1 MFTGD
6 GSKQP
11 DACGAAVRVLFALGA
26 LWSAAALAHE
36 TDTGST
42 IEEVVVYGRAT
53 QQIGEATSASEGVV
67 GYSDITMPPLYRVG
81 ELVEAVPG
89 LVATQHSGTGK
100 ANQYFLRGFNLD
112 HGTDF
117 SANIE
122 GMPLNMPT
130 HGHGQGYLDL
140 NFMIPE
146 LVEVTRYRKG
156 PYDASVGD
164 FSSAGSAAFTL
175 YDHTQD
181 TAAVTVGGN
190 DYYRVLGM
198 GSVDAYDGELIAA
211 ADGTFYAGPWDIDE
225 HLRQYK
231 GVVRY
236 VRSFDG
242 ATARFTLM
250 GYDGSWDSTDQIP
263 ERAVREGITDKF
275 GYIDPNL
282 GGEAHRYSLQA
293 EVDAESWRANVY
305 AISSQLDLYSN
316 FTYFLDDP
324 VNGDEFHQHDDRR
337 VYGGT
342 LQGEITRTVAGLDNQ
357 LRWGVQTRYDDIDS
371 VGLFHTVDRQRIG
384 EVRDDTVDE
393 FSGAGWFEIET
404 PWTSRLRTVVGARA
418 DYYHYDVDS
427 DLAANSGTGQD
438 HITGL
443 KSTLAYRFTDYLEG
457 YANWGQGFHS
467 NDVRGATITVDP
479 TTGGPAAHVNAL
491 VPSEGYEVGLRTEFG
506 KTFNATVA
514 VFRLDLD
521 SELVY
526 AGDAGTTEPLDATKR
541 IGVETT
547 LFWQPLGWLALNA
560 VYAYTD
566 ARFKSNDAGG
576 RYIPN
581 SVESTATFGAT
592 AIWNRWSGSLRVR
605 YLGPSP
611 LIEDNSVR
619 SDGSTLV
626 NLGVNYQLERLE
638 FRLDL
643 FNALDSGDADISYY
657 YASRLPGEPADGV
670 EDVHFHPMEPRTL
683 RGSVIWH
690 W

>member
-1 MFTGD
+1 MPRPVG
-6 GSKQP
+6 
-11 DACGAAVRVLFALGA
+11 CRRVLRT
-26 LWSAAALAHE
+26 SAYPLLAALCAAPAAAHE
-36 TDTGST
+36 TDTSST

-53 QQIGEATSASEGVV
+53 EQIGQASSASEGVV
-67 GYSDITMPPLYRVG
+67 GYNDLTAPPLYRVG
-81 ELVEAVPG
+81 ELVEVVPG

-146 LVEVTRYRKG
+146 LVDVTRYRKG

-164 FSSAGSAAFTL
+164 FSSAGSAGFTL
-175 YDHTQD
+175 HDRLQD
-181 TAAVTVGGN
+181 TASLTIGGN
-190 DYYRVLGM
+190 DYYRALGM
-198 GSVDAYDGELIAA
+198 GTVDLSGGELSAA
-211 ADGTFYAGPWDIDE
+211 AAGTYYAGPWDIDE
-225 HLRQYK
+225 HLHQYK
-231 GVVRY
+231 GFVRY
-236 VRSFDG
+236 VRAFD
-242 ATARFTLM
+242 ATTARVTLM

-263 ERAVREGITDKF
+263 QRAVKEGITDKWGF
-275 GYIDPNL
+275 IDPDL

-293 EVDAESWRANVY
+293 EIDAQSWRANLY

-324 VNGDEFHQHDDRR
+324 LNGDEFHQHDDRR

-342 LQGEITRTVAGLDNQ
+342 LQGEVTRAIGGVENQ
-357 LRWGVQTRYDDIDS
+357 FRWGVQTRYDDIDS
-371 VGLFHTVDRQRIG
+371 VGLFHTADRHRIG
-384 EVRDDTVDE
+384 EVRNDSVGE
-393 FSGAGWFEIET
+393 FSGSGWLEAET
-404 PWTSRLRTVVGARA
+404 PWTSRLRSVVGMRA
-418 DYYHYDVDS
+418 DFYHYDVDS

-438 HITGL
+438 HVTGL
-443 KSTLAYRFTDYLEG
+443 KGTLAYRFADHLEG

-479 TTGGPAAHVNAL
+479 ATGGPARRVHAL
-491 VPSEGYEVGLRTEFG
+491 VPSEGYELGLRTEFG

-526 AGDAGTTEPLDATKR
+526 VGDAGTTEPLDATKR
-541 IGVETT
+541 VGVETT
-547 LFWQPLGWLALNA
+547 MFWQPWTWLALNA

-592 AIWNRWSGSLRVR
+592 AIWNRWSSSLRVR
-605 YLGPSP
+605 YLGSSP
-611 LIEDNSVR
+611 LIEDDSVR
-619 SDGSTLV
+619 SNGSLLV
-626 NLGVNYQLERLE
+626 NAGFNYALDRLE

-643 FNALDSGDADISYY
+643 FNVLNSGDADISYY